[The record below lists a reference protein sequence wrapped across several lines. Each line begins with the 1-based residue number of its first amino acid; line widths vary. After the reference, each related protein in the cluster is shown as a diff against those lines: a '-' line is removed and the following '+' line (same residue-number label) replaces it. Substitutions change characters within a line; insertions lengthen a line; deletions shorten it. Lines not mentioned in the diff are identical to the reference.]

1 MDRILQHGHYCL
13 YGSGVKEM
21 TKGETIAYALAKE
34 ACRYSLTEW
43 LEEWEISPEDFDKFM
58 EAGKAAV
65 DTED

>member
-1 MDRILQHGHYCL
+1 MR
-13 YGSGVKEM
+13 KM

-65 DTED
+65 DMEV

>member
-1 MDRILQHGHYCL
+1 
-13 YGSGVKEM
+13 M

-43 LEEWEISPEDFDKFM
+43 LEEWEISSEDFDKFM